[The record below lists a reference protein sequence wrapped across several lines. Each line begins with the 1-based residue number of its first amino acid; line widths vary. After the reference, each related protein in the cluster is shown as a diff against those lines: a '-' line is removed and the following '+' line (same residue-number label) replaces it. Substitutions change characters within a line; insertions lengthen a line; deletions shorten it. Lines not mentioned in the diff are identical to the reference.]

1 MGCSI
6 GLIFMALVSIAHT
19 DPTPIKIGA
28 IFHDGEEANLD
39 AIQKALVIINN
50 RDVPIFKLELKT
62 KWINSST
69 DSFKTS
75 LEACSLVAE
84 GVAAIFGPGNPHT
97 RNIVSSI
104 ASKFQIPHIEYSFR
118 RMDDI
123 KASHSTIRAY
133 PDSDKISDAL
143 AKMMESM
150 SWRQFTILYEKDDA
164 LSRLQKI
171 LWQHGPKDAPVTI
184 RQLKPTYAKHSNEPN
199 YRPLLKEVAKSSD
212 FNVIID
218 AEPENLETIVKQM
231 HEVKLLRDYYNYFI
245 TALLKIYNLEQM
257 KKLLRYKSA
266 VLFDAVLLFGDA
278 LEVLQARLKINE
290 NFPLIIKP
298 EPLSCDDPE
307 VVYEA
312 GYNLT
317 KLMHE
322 LSSEGPTTG
331 LMKFDEN
338 GGRTFNVSFHEF
350 REEKANSSAE
360 WIDGE
365 FILKRSEE
373 DRVKSAIL
381 DIEKKEFRV
390 TTRVGAPWIIKVE
403 DMTRGMQIDDG
414 RYEGYAID
422 LITEMSEIM
431 KFKFKFQFVPDKQFG
446 VQDPDTKQWN
456 GMIGQLLNREADLAV
471 CDFTITKARE
481 SVVDFTMPFMN
492 LGISI
497 LYLKPEDKKP
507 ELFAFLSPFS
517 TDVWI
522 YVVTAYL
529 AVSVMFFIQA
539 RMSPN
544 EWMNPH
550 PCVSEPEE
558 LENSFSLKNSL
569 WTTVGALMQQGSDI
583 APTAGSIRA
592 IAGLWWFFV
601 LIMVSSYTANLAA
614 FLTAVKMGNTI
625 NNVEELAAQSKVK
638 YGSQGK
644 GSTAAFFSGSNV
656 TTYQKMWE
664 TMMDAKPSV
673 FVGSNDEGVDR
684 VLKGKYLYAF
694 LMEST
699 AIEYNV
705 LRDCNLMQ
713 VGSLLDNKGYGIAL
727 PPNSPYRTKLS
738 LAILQLQEKGTLR
751 ALKTKWWER
760 GSKNCS
766 KSEPDG
772 GGELT
777 IAHVGG
783 VFLVLI
789 AGVSMSLICGIVEFL
804 WNVRKV
810 AVEEKITP
818 KEALIAELKFAIN
831 ISQDTKPVRI
841 SQSTS
846 RSSRSQSSGSSSEKN
861 RSTRASTARSFLRL
875 DILDKVELNSR
886 KDSTPASKSNN
897 KLKL

>member
-1 MGCSI
+1 
-6 GLIFMALVSIAHT
+6 T
-19 DPTPIKIGA
+19 GA

-245 TALLKIYNLEQM
+245 TALHVPGDSMRTWLNKSEANVTTIQIIKQNQHD
-257 KKLLRYKSA
+257 LLTVESA